1 MRYYESLYIVNP
13 NFEQG
18 KLDDVM
24 KTVTETISEF
34 GFKTINHFVWGK
46 KRLAYN
52 IQEHKY
58 GSYVL
63 LHFETDSS
71 ENLDKF
77 ERFMVLQKPILRNQT
92 VALQDKPGKQTEKA
106 SSGAE
111 EKKDPPKDSSEKK
124 DKPSDDAAR
133 ETEVEEPSEIKQEIE
148 KEESNEPEQET
159 EAEEQVQTE
168 ENEENE

>member
-24 KTVTETISEF
+24 KTVAETISEF

-71 ENLDKF
+71 ENLDSF

-106 SSGAE
+106 SSGEE
-111 EKKDPPKDSSEKK
+111 EKKDLPKNSSEKK
-124 DKPSDDAAR
+124 DKSSDDVPK
-133 ETEVEEPSEIKQEIE
+133 ETEVEEPSEPKQETDE
-148 KEESNEPEQET
+148 D
-159 EAEEQVQTE
+159 QVQTE
-168 ENEENE
+168 ENEEDK

>member
-92 VALQDKPGKQTEKA
+92 VALQDKPSKQTEKA
-106 SSGAE
+106 SLGEE

-133 ETEVEEPSEIKQEIE
+133 ETEAEEPSEIKQEIE

>member
-24 KTVTETISEF
+24 KTVAETISEF

-71 ENLDKF
+71 ENLDSF

-92 VALQDKPGKQTEKA
+92 VALQEKPGKQTEKA
-106 SSGAE
+106 SSGEE
-111 EKKDPPKDSSEKK
+111 EKKDLPKNSSEKK
-124 DKPSDDAAR
+124 DKPSDDVPK
-133 ETEVEEPSEIKQEIE
+133 ETEVEEPSEPKQETDE
-148 KEESNEPEQET
+148 D
-159 EAEEQVQTE
+159 QVQTE
-168 ENEENE
+168 ENEENN

>member
-24 KTVTETISEF
+24 NTVTETISEF

-92 VALQDKPGKQTEKA
+92 VALQDKPSKQTEKA
-106 SSGAE
+106 SSAEE
-111 EKKDPPKDSSEKK
+111 EKKDSPKDSSEKK

-133 ETEVEEPSEIKQEIE
+133 ETEVEEPNEPNQETEKQ
-148 KEESNEPEQET
+148 ESNEPEQET

>member
-1 MRYYESLYIVNP
+1 MRYYESLNIVNP

-18 KLDDVM
+18 KLEEVM
-24 KTVTETISEF
+24 KAVTETISDY

-63 LHFETDSS
+63 LHFETDSH
-71 ENLDKF
+71 ENLDSF

-106 SSGAE
+106 ISGEE
-111 EKKDPPKDSSEKK
+111 EKKDSSKDSTAKK
-124 DKPSDDAAR
+124 QTDDAAKETEAEKQR
-133 ETEVEEPSEIKQEIE
+133 ESYQEAEIKETEVEEQAQAEQIEE
-148 KEESNEPEQET
+148 KE
-159 EAEEQVQTE
+159 
-168 ENEENE
+168 